1 MLKRITA
8 LLFFA
13 MAICVL
19 LGFSY
24 ANENHVLSGIGENHV
39 LYAQNSSTNIRC
51 ETTPSFL
58 NKIKA
63 ETCTIDFCNFNLQE
77 LLDRFSAEVIMIE
90 DYEDGTS
97 YYAYSSKIKYLEMI
111 NGNKINLHIAVKS
124 DGVKIGVPIIYA
136 SF

>member
-1 MLKRITA
+1 MFKKITT
-8 LLFFA
+8 LLVF
-13 MAICVL
+13 MMSLCIL
-19 LGFSY
+19 LGLFY
-24 ANENHVLSGIGENHV
+24 ANGNYALSGVGENHV
-39 LYAQNSSTNIRC
+39 LFAQNSSTNIRC

-90 DYEDGTS
+90 DYEGGTS

-124 DGVKIGVPIIYA
+124 DGVKIGVPIIYT